1 MALMTVPLFWCVWL
15 NFEPV
20 TILTR
25 FAVPRGIIFLLWG
38 ASAQQKEQIIVDGAA
53 LETTHQSMVD

>member
-1 MALMTVPLFWCVWL
+1 MWL

-20 TILTR
+20 TTLTR